1 MQREIVISII
11 IVVLVVVLNVITQS
25 YTIQK
30 VETMSQELE
39 VLKEQMIQEE
49 QEGQE
54 GITEKSDNI
63 YAKWTEAY
71 PKLAFYIEH
80 DELEKV
86 NTNLTGLKSY
96 IEVGEYK
103 EGIQEL
109 EKCKFILKH
118 IKDKQAIKI
127 ENIF

>member
-1 MQREIVISII
+1 MQREILISII

-49 QEGQE
+49 QE